1 REQLPARGARRGR
14 VTGEP
19 GASATG
25 DEPMW
30 VGELPSGTVTG
41 LAFAPDGST
50 LYTGNNHGLL
60 LAWDRGTQQPRE
72 LLQLPLINGVWAR
85 ITRILPSPDG
95 RTVRVPTTNPARL
108 DTLDPRTGKPL
119 EPPWHVPPPVGWYSY
134 YLVTA
139 PESGDLLLAA

>member
-1 REQLPARGARRGR
+1 
-14 VTGEP
+14 
-19 GASATG
+19 
-25 DEPMW
+25 MW

-72 LLQLPLINGVWAR
+72 LLQLPLISGVWAR

-95 RTVRVPTTNPARL
+95 RAVRVPTTHPARL

-119 EPPWHVPPPVGWYSY
+119 EPPWHVPLIYEWRSY
-134 YLVTA
+134 ALVAASAT
-139 PESGDLLLAA
+139 GDLLFTAAWDLWAVWDITTRTRQARPA